1 MLDIKTLVLSPF
13 QTNCYLLTDS
23 KSKTTVVIDPAGDG
37 ENIIKTAELGGGKIK
52 EIWLTHAHFD
62 HLGGM
67 VELCSHLTP
76 APKIALHADD
86 IPIWEHEGTAPLFG
100 LHMDVGPKP
109 DMWITHGQKLYV
121 GEFEFEVRHA
131 PGHTPGHVVY
141 YCATEAIMFCGD
153 VIFQGSIGRTDL
165 PGSDFNTLIASIKTQ
180 ILTLPDETRLFPG
193 HGQETTGG
201 EEKRYNPFL
210 S

>member
-13 QTNCYLLTDS
+13 QTNCYLVSDTNS
-23 KSKTTVVIDPAGDG
+23 NTTIVIDPAWDG
-37 ENIIKTAELGGGKIK
+37 KEIVKNVENDGRKIN

-62 HLGGM
+62 HVGGIADI
-67 VELCSHLTP
+67 CSQVLP
-76 APKIALHADD
+76 PPKIALHAEDY
-86 IPIWEHEGTAPLFG
+86 PIWENEGDAPLFG

-109 DMWITHGQKLYV
+109 DLWITHGHKLNV
-121 GEFEFEVRHA
+121 GEFEFRVLHA

-141 YCATEAIMFCGD
+141 YCQTEAVVFCGD

-165 PGSDFNTLIASIKTQ
+165 RGSDYDTLMASIKTQ

-193 HGQETTGG
+193 HGQETTVG

-210 S
+210 A